1 MLFTAFFAWQ
11 IITYALGILRLVDMY
26 RFYTY
31 LLHIPDVS
39 AASSH
44 SALVLS
50 IFRKTSRPFLGQK
63 S

>member
-1 MLFTAFFAWQ
+1 MCRFSGFTFLFFVLFTAFFAWQ

-39 AASSH
+39 LAS
-44 SALVLS
+44 VYTV
-50 IFRKTSRPFLGQK
+50 RGC
-63 S
+63 